1 MNKGMNERIG
11 YPPGAESGGLE
22 TVGLHEGGRATIRTL
37 YLSALV
43 NALSDQGHQVDALL
57 REYGFYRTQTSTP
70 YERVPLHRY
79 VSLLE
84 HAAQKF
90 GRPDLGLEMGA
101 QFGLEEMGPFHAL
114 FVAAGSLRAT
124 LDTFG
129 LFQDRWQTNTL
140 LDVTVQAE
148 TTTLSYRIQDRAIWP
163 RSQDAEFTMAGMA
176 LMLKQLATPSWGPI
190 EVHFEHSIV
199 GREKTLERFF
209 RAPVLGNQAANQL
222 VMRNSDLDRQL
233 SNNKGF
239 QDNKLKSVLECHLLD
254 LLGPEALP
262 VRRTCDQAADVISRR
277 LGRAPVD
284 CDSIALVLNLSA
296 RSLRRRLM
304 EEGSSFRHVLQDVRQ
319 ARAQL
324 LLQSADLPLSAVAE
338 QLGYSDT
345 ATFSRA
351 FKEWTQVSPRRFGK
365 ASGLS

>member
-1 MNKGMNERIG
+1 MNQ
-11 YPPGAESGGLE
+11 GLDGS
-22 TVGLHEGGRATIRTL
+22 VGVACGLDSVCPNAVNPTEDRQATIRTL

-43 NALSDQGHQVDALL
+43 DALSEHGHQVDTLL
-57 REYGFYRTQTSTP
+57 REYGFYRNQTATP

-84 HAAQKF
+84 HAARKF
-90 GRPDLGLEMGA
+90 DRPYLGLEMGA

-124 LDTFG
+124 LDSFG
-129 LFQDRWQTNTL
+129 MFQGHWQTRTS
-140 LDVTVQAE
+140 LDVTAQAE
-148 TTTLSYRIQDRAIWP
+148 TTTLSYRIQNRAIWP

-176 LMLKQLATPSWGPI
+176 LMLKQLATPGWKPI

-199 GREKTLERFF
+199 GREQTLERFF
-209 RAPVLGNQAANQL
+209 RAPVIGNQVANQL
-222 VMRNSDLDRQL
+222 VMRNSDLDRQF
-233 SNNKGF
+233 SRASGF
-239 QDNKLKSVLECHLLD
+239 QDTRLKSVLECHLLD
-254 LLGPEALP
+254 LMGPEVTVAKA
-262 VRRTCDQAADVISRR
+262 VTEQVEEAIARR

-284 CDSIALVLNLSA
+284 CDSIALVLGVSA

-304 EEGSSFRHVLQDVRQ
+304 EEGASFRSVLQTVRQ
-319 ARAQL
+319 ERAQAM
-324 LLQSADLPLSAVAE
+324 LQSADLPLSVVAE

-351 FKEWTQVSPRRFGK
+351 FKEWTRASPRRF
-365 ASGLS
+365 SRRQS